1 MVGYRAGNCL
11 GAAEAAG
18 TGTGHDNVGIGMFAM
33 RKNLAGNESVVIG
46 AGAAT
51 ESTITDNVVVIGYGA
66 CGETQT
72 LGSFTVSIGHMAL
85 IAATGDNNVA
95 VGQQALKGTTSGSS
109 NVAIGSGSLVTN
121 TTGALNTAIGHNS
134 GRLTQ
139 SGKAHHHL
147 PTQQLL
153 AMMQECLEVIRCSLA
168 ILPQRRM
175 YMELCKTD
183 LMRVIKQISEILCWG
198 LNLSLGFVL
207 SMVAGICVMIILM
220 LLKRQELYQKS
231 RTRC

>member
-1 MVGYRAGNCL
+1 
-11 GAAEAAG
+11 
-18 TGTGHDNVGIGMFAM
+18 M

-139 SGKAHHHL
+139 SGESTSSLTNTTTVGNDARVSGSN
-147 PTQQLL
+147 QVQLGNSSTTTYVYGTVQNRSD
-153 AMMQECLEVIRCSLA
+153 ARD
-168 ILPQRRM
+168 
-175 YMELCKTD
+175 KTD
-183 LMRVIKQISEILCWG
+183 IRDT
-198 LNLSLGFVL
+198 
-207 SMVAGICVMIILM
+207 
-220 LLKRQELYQKS
+220 LL
-231 RTRC
+231 